1 MHPDHLATPN
11 GVLGGLFGQGDLLPG
26 GLDGDKIVWNVKY
39 VDYLHGI
46 HCCFLLWE
54 AFSHSRLKL

>member
-1 MHPDHLATPN
+1 
-11 GVLGGLFGQGDLLPG
+11 
-26 GLDGDKIVWNVKY
+26 VKY